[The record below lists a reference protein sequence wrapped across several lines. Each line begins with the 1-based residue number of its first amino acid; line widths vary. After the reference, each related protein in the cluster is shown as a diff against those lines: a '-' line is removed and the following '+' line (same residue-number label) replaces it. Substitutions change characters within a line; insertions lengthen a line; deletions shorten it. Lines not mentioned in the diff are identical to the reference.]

1 MTTMSLSQCVT
12 LLRVAWFGYRNQCP
26 ERNTISPF
34 RWFSRLLAAVCWVT
48 LSRTVTRSQVLV
60 DSDRSNSDNN
70 CYWFHSY
77 YYNIMGVELS
87 LRRHRLSPS
96 SRRRRKIVD
105 SCHPPASCGVHDI
118 GRHPPFCAV
127 AGIPVS
133 LPPPIVRH

>member
-1 MTTMSLSQCVT
+1 MIRLAQYYYKMNYYFVCNVTMAMSPYVT
-12 LLRVAWFGYRNQCP
+12 FVRVAWFGCRNRFL
-26 ERNTISPF
+26 ERNTISRF
-34 RWFSRLLAAVCWVT
+34 RCRSHARLLAAVCWVT
-48 LSRTVTRSQVLV
+48 LSRTATRSQVIV

-105 SCHPPASCGVHDI
+105 SYPPSCGD
-118 GRHPPFCAV
+118 RRCA
-127 AGIPVS
+127 
-133 LPPPIVRH
+133 